1 MKFNRNDKRDA
12 NHSQIA
18 NHLRKHGFE
27 VVDTDRP
34 LDIFVYEPAK
44 KRCAW
49 MEIKVPGSQGAI
61 KRSQLKFMSETRIP
75 VQFVT
80 DEQEAMNFACTFEG
94 LTQKQKDAL
103 AALLIREPGKDSFTP
118 NQVKGAIKQDTE
130 AT

>member
-18 NHLRKHGFE
+18 DHLRKHGFE

-34 LDIFVYEPAK
+34 LDIYIYEPSMRVGGWA
-44 KRCAW
+44 
-49 MEIKVPGSQGAI
+49 EIKVNGSKGAI
-61 KRSQLKFMSETRIP
+61 KRSQIKFMSETRIP

-94 LTQKQKDAL
+94 LSQKQKDGL
-103 AALLIREPGKDSFTP
+103 AALLIREPAKKAFQP
-118 NQVKGAIKQDTE
+118 NEVAEAIKD
-130 AT
+130 AFRR